1 MIFNSYQNNLINIKR
16 RNSQKTIKIINDYP
30 YKLSKSLIK
39 KKQSNQSLSSFSFKT
54 YKPNQNNYIN
64 YTVLENKQ
72 KENYI
77 SKTSRESND
86 YIIKKKSKQFRLV
99 NDYLMNIPKINYKG
113 NSSKNFFNNK
123 SYTERTYNSSYN
135 KYQTYKNNNTFLQNK
150 FNLLLKNDIKEN
162 KGKEATLESNKE
174 DNSNNSIAQFDKKN
188 FMYKLNKNGN
198 MPINKRIKMLKDFK
212 YSINQMQKNSF
223 NSFISYKSLFNYN
236 DKQNSNNY
244 PNFRNYKL
252 KTIKPY
258 NDISDR
264 KPIIIKH
271 FPKPKLGVPKFINI
285 NKMNIF

>member
-1 MIFNSYQNNLINIKR
+1 MIFNSYQNNIMNIKR
-16 RNSQKTIKIINDYP
+16 RNSQKSIKIINDYP
-30 YKLSKSLIK
+30 YKLSKSLLK
-39 KKQSNQSLSSFSFKT
+39 KNQSNKSLNSFYFKT

-86 YIIKKKSKQFRLV
+86 SIIKKKSKQFRIV

-113 NSSKNFFNNK
+113 NSMKNFFNNK
-123 SYTERTYNSSYN
+123 SYTERTYNRNDN
-135 KYQTYKNNNTFLQNK
+135 KYQSYNNNILQNK
-150 FNLLLKNDIKEN
+150 FNFLINDNKQKKAKED
-162 KGKEATLESNKE
+162 TLESNKE
-174 DNSNNSIAQFDKKN
+174 DNSNSSIIQFNKMN
-188 FMYKLNKNGN
+188 FINKLNKKAN
-198 MPINKRIKMLKDFK
+198 MPIYKRIEMLKDFK

-236 DKQNSNNY
+236 NNQNSNNFAT
-244 PNFRNYKL
+244 FRNYKL
-252 KTIKPY
+252 NTIKPY

>member
-30 YKLSKSLIK
+30 YKLSRSLLK

-113 NSSKNFFNNK
+113 NSLKNFFNNK

-135 KYQTYKNNNTFLQNK
+135 KYQPYNNNSFLQNK

-174 DNSNNSIAQFDKKN
+174 DNSNSSIAQFDKKN

>member
-30 YKLSKSLIK
+30 YKLSKSLLK

-113 NSSKNFFNNK
+113 NSLKNFFNNK

-135 KYQTYKNNNTFLQNK
+135 KYQPYNNTFLQNK

-174 DNSNNSIAQFDKKN
+174 DNSNSSIAQFDKKN

>member
-30 YKLSKSLIK
+30 YKLSKSLLK

-135 KYQTYKNNNTFLQNK
+135 KYQPYNNNSFLQNK

-162 KGKEATLESNKE
+162 KGKEATLENNKE
-174 DNSNNSIAQFDKKN
+174 DNSNSSITQFDKMN

-252 KTIKPY
+252 KIIKPY

>member
-30 YKLSKSLIK
+30 YKLSKSLLK

-54 YKPNQNNYIN
+54 YNPNQNNYIN

-99 NDYLMNIPKINYKG
+99 NDYLMNIPKINYKE

-123 SYTERTYNSSYN
+123 SYTERTYYSSYN
-135 KYQTYKNNNTFLQNK
+135 KYQPYNNNSFLQNK

-174 DNSNNSIAQFDKKN
+174 DNSNSSIAQFDKKN

>member
-30 YKLSKSLIK
+30 YKLSKSLLK

-135 KYQTYKNNNTFLQNK
+135 KYQPYNNNSFLQNK

-174 DNSNNSIAQFDKKN
+174 DNSISSIAQFDKMN
-188 FMYKLNKNGN
+188 FKYKLNKNGN

>member
-30 YKLSKSLIK
+30 YKLSRSLLK

-113 NSSKNFFNNK
+113 NSLKNFFNNK

-135 KYQTYKNNNTFLQNK
+135 KYQPYKNNNTFLQNK
-150 FNLLLKNDIKEN
+150 FNILLKNDIKAN

-174 DNSNNSIAQFDKKN
+174 DNSNSSIAQFDKKN

>member
-1 MIFNSYQNNLINIKR
+1 MNIKR
-16 RNSQKTIKIINDYP
+16 RNSQKSIKIINDYP
-30 YKLSKSLIK
+30 YKLSKSLLK

-113 NSSKNFFNNK
+113 NSLKNFFNNK

-135 KYQTYKNNNTFLQNK
+135 KYQPHKNNNSFLQNK

-174 DNSNNSIAQFDKKN
+174 DNSISSIAQFDKMN
-188 FMYKLNKNGN
+188 FKYKLNKNGN

>member
-16 RNSQKTIKIINDYP
+16 RNSKKTIKIINDYP
-30 YKLSKSLIK
+30 YKLSKSLLK

-135 KYQTYKNNNTFLQNK
+135 KYQPYNNNGFLQNK

-162 KGKEATLESNKE
+162 KGKEETLESNKE
-174 DNSNNSIAQFDKKN
+174 DNSNSSIAQFDKKN

-236 DKQNSNNY
+236 DRQNSNNY

>member
-16 RNSQKTIKIINDYP
+16 RNSKKTIKIINDYP
-30 YKLSKSLIK
+30 YKLSKSLLK
-39 KKQSNQSLSSFSFKT
+39 KKQSNQSMSSFSFKT

-113 NSSKNFFNNK
+113 NSLKNFFNNK
-123 SYTERTYNSSYN
+123 SYTERTYYSSYN
-135 KYQTYKNNNTFLQNK
+135 KYQPYNNNSFLQNK

-162 KGKEATLESNKE
+162 KGKEETLESNKE
-174 DNSNNSIAQFDKKN
+174 DNSNSSIAQFDKKN

-236 DKQNSNNY
+236 DRQNSNNY

>member
-16 RNSQKTIKIINDYP
+16 RNSQKSIKIINDYP
-30 YKLSKSLIK
+30 YKLSKSLLK
-39 KKQSNQSLSSFSFKT
+39 KNQSNKSFNSFSYKT

-86 YIIKKKSKQFRLV
+86 SIIKKKSKEFRIV

-113 NSSKNFFNNK
+113 NSMKNFFNNK
-123 SYTERTYNSSYN
+123 SYTERTYNNNNS
-135 KYQTYKNNNTFLQNK
+135 KYQSYKLYNNNIFQNK
-150 FNLLLKNDIKEN
+150 FNLLINDTKQNKE
-162 KGKEATLESNKE
+162 KEETVESNKE
-174 DNSNNSIAQFDKKN
+174 DISNSSITQFNKIN
-188 FMYKLNKNGN
+188 FMHKLNKKAN

-236 DKQNSNNY
+236 NNQNSNNFAY
-244 PNFRNYKL
+244 FRNSKL

-271 FPKPKLGVPKFINI
+271 FSKPKLGVPKFINI

>member
-30 YKLSKSLIK
+30 YKLSRSLLK

-113 NSSKNFFNNK
+113 NSLKNFFNNK

-135 KYQTYKNNNTFLQNK
+135 KYQPYNNNTFLQNK
-150 FNLLLKNDIKEN
+150 FNILLKNDIKEN

-174 DNSNNSIAQFDKKN
+174 DNSNSSIAQFDKKN

-271 FPKPKLGVPKFINI
+271 FPKPKLGVAKFINI

>member
-30 YKLSKSLIK
+30 YKLSRSLLK

-54 YKPNQNNYIN
+54 YKSNQNNYIN

-99 NDYLMNIPKINYKG
+99 NDYLMNKPKINYKG
-113 NSSKNFFNNK
+113 NSLKNFFNNK

-135 KYQTYKNNNTFLQNK
+135 KYQPYKNNNTFLQNK
-150 FNLLLKNDIKEN
+150 FNILLKNDIKEN
-162 KGKEATLESNKE
+162 KGKEETLESNKE
-174 DNSNNSIAQFDKKN
+174 DNSITSITQFDKKN

>member
-16 RNSQKTIKIINDYP
+16 RNSKKTIKIINDYP
-30 YKLSKSLIK
+30 YKLSKSLLK
-39 KKQSNQSLSSFSFKT
+39 KKQSNQSMSSFSFKT

-135 KYQTYKNNNTFLQNK
+135 KYQPYNNNGFLQNK

-162 KGKEATLESNKE
+162 KGKEETLESNKE
-174 DNSNNSIAQFDKKN
+174 DNSNSSIAQFDKKN

-236 DKQNSNNY
+236 DRQNSNNY

>member
-30 YKLSKSLIK
+30 YKLSKSLLK

-113 NSSKNFFNNK
+113 NSLKNFFNNK

-135 KYQTYKNNNTFLQNK
+135 KYQPYNNNTFLQNK

-174 DNSNNSIAQFDKKN
+174 DNSISSIAQFDKMN
-188 FMYKLNKNGN
+188 FKYKLNKNGN

>member
-1 MIFNSYQNNLINIKR
+1 MIFNSYQNNIMNIKR
-16 RNSQKTIKIINDYP
+16 RNSQKSIKIINDYP
-30 YKLSKSLIK
+30 YKLSKSLLK
-39 KKQSNQSLSSFSFKT
+39 KNQSNKSLNSFYFKT

-86 YIIKKKSKQFRLV
+86 SIIKKKSKQFRIV

-113 NSSKNFFNNK
+113 NSMKNFFNNK
-123 SYTERTYNSSYN
+123 SYTERTYNRNDHKFQSYN
-135 KYQTYKNNNTFLQNK
+135 NNILHNK
-150 FNLLLKNDIKEN
+150 FNLLLKDNNQKKAKED
-162 KGKEATLESNKE
+162 TLESNKE
-174 DNSNNSIAQFDKKN
+174 DNSNSSITQFDKIN
-188 FMYKLNKNGN
+188 YMHKLKKKAN
-198 MPINKRIKMLKDFK
+198 MPIYKRIKMLKDFK

-236 DKQNSNNY
+236 NNQNSNNFAT
-244 PNFRNYKL
+244 FRNYKL
-252 KTIKPY
+252 NTIKPY

-271 FPKPKLGVPKFINI
+271 FPKPKLAVPKFINI
-285 NKMNIF
+285 NKMKIYYA

>member
-16 RNSQKTIKIINDYP
+16 RNSQKTIKIINEYP
-30 YKLSKSLIK
+30 YKLSKSLLK

-99 NDYLMNIPKINYKG
+99 NDYLMNIPKINYKE
-113 NSSKNFFNNK
+113 NSLKNFFNNK

-135 KYQTYKNNNTFLQNK
+135 KYQPYNNSNNTFLQNK
-150 FNLLLKNDIKEN
+150 FNLLLKNDIKAN
-162 KGKEATLESNKE
+162 KGKEETLESNKE
-174 DNSNNSIAQFDKKN
+174 DNSNSSIAQFDKKN

-212 YSINQMQKNSF
+212 YSINQMQKNLLIHLYLI
-223 NSFISYKSLFNYN
+223 NLCLIIMINKI
-236 DKQNSNNY
+236 Q
-244 PNFRNYKL
+244 
-252 KTIKPY
+252 
-258 NDISDR
+258 
-264 KPIIIKH
+264 III
-271 FPKPKLGVPKFINI
+271 LILEIIN
-285 NKMNIF
+285 

>member
-99 NDYLMNIPKINYKG
+99 NDYLINIPKINYKG

-135 KYQTYKNNNTFLQNK
+135 KYQPYNNNSFLQNK

-174 DNSNNSIAQFDKKN
+174 DNSISSIAQFDKMN
-188 FMYKLNKNGN
+188 FKYKLNKNGN